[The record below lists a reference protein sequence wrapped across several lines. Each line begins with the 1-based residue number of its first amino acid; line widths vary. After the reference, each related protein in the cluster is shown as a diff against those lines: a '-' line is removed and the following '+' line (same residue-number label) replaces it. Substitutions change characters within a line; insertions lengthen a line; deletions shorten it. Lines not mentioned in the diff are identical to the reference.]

1 MGEFKMALWRGAVR
15 HFNDGWL
22 KSGLGLCTPGTVVGL
37 CSVEFVH
44 SHAVLENLL
53 PYMHVQRESSILLP
67 LADAWK
73 FPMLVEPYSSKAIEV
88 ADLDMDLF
96 AAGNFIDYI
105 QYGESMR
112 IELISRLQQQIHDS
126 PTSPAL
132 PASPALPLRQRIV
145 TSEYEY
151 LEMSMVVIV
160 EEADPSKFTLSS
172 TLWR

>member
-1 MGEFKMALWRGAVR
+1 
-15 HFNDGWL
+15 
-22 KSGLGLCTPGTVVGL
+22 
-37 CSVEFVH
+37 
-44 SHAVLENLL
+44 
-53 PYMHVQRESSILLP
+53 
-67 LADAWK
+67 
-73 FPMLVEPYSSKAIEV
+73 
-88 ADLDMDLF
+88 MDLF

>member
-22 KSGLGLCTPGTVVGL
+22 MSGLGLCTPGTVVGL

-105 QYGESMR
+105 QYGENMR
-112 IELISRLQQQIHDS
+112 IELISRLQQQQIHD
-126 PTSPAL
+126 
-132 PASPALPLRQRIV
+132 SPALPLRQRIV